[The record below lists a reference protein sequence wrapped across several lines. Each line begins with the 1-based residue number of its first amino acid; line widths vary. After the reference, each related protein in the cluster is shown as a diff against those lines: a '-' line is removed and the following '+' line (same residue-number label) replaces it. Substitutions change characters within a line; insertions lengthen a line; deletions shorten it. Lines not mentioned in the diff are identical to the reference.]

1 MAYDILG
8 KGALDYSPCRY
19 KTSKILF
26 RGPKRDL
33 SVPYVAI
40 LGGTETYGRFMAH
53 PYPEQLEAQLGRA
66 VVNFGCP
73 NAGLDVFL
81 HDPALLKLCNN
92 ATDIVI
98 QLPGAPNLCNRFY
111 AVHPR
116 RNDRFLRASSM
127 LKYLYPELDFTDYHF
142 TGHLLRALQSTCAQR
157 FDVVR
162 KELQQA
168 WVGRLKGLLAR
179 LDKRVTLV
187 WMSDHQ
193 IGHLSDDVRGSDPL
207 FVDRSMIE
215 NVRPYVRDLVKV
227 VPTQDEI
234 ATGRQGLVHSEMDA
248 TAAQMMLGTLAH
260 ERAANKL
267 LESLSNHRV

>member
-1 MAYDILG
+1 MAYETRG
-8 KGALDYSPCRY
+8 KGALDYAPCRY

-33 SVPYVAI
+33 KVPYVAI

-53 PYPEQLEAQLGRA
+53 PYPELFEAQLGRP

-81 HDPALLKLCNN
+81 HDPALLKLCNR

-98 QLPGAPNLCNRFY
+98 QLPGAQNLSNRYY

-142 TGHLLRALQSTCAQR
+142 TGHLLMALQSTCAQR
-157 FDVVR
+157 FEVVR

-179 LDKRVTLV
+179 LDKRVTLL
-187 WMSDHQ
+187 WMADHS
-193 IGHLSDDVRGSDPL
+193 IGHVSDNALGSDPL
-207 FVDRSMIE
+207 FVDQAMIK
-215 NVRPYVRDLVKV
+215 NVRPFVRDLVKV
-227 VPTQDEI
+227 VLTPDEI
-234 ATGRQGLVHSEMDA
+234 AAGQRGLVHSEMDA
-248 TAAQMMLGTLAH
+248 SAAQMMLGTLAH
-260 ERAANKL
+260 DRAANKL
-267 LESLSNHRV
+267 MESLSNRRV

>member
-8 KGALDYSPCRY
+8 KGALDYFPCRY

-33 SVPYVAI
+33 SGPYVAV

-53 PYPEQLEAQLGRA
+53 PYPELLEAQLGRA

-81 HDPALLKLCNN
+81 HDPVLLKLCNN

-98 QLPGAPNLCNRFY
+98 QLPGAQNLSNRFY

-142 TGHLLRALQSTCAQR
+142 TGHLIGALQSTCPQR
-157 FDVVR
+157 FEVVR

-168 WVGRLKGLLAR
+168 WVGRLKGLMSR
-179 LDKRVTLV
+179 LDKRATLV
-187 WMSDHQ
+187 WMADHQ
-193 IGHLSDDVRGSDPL
+193 IGRLAGDAMGSDPL
-207 FVDRSMIE
+207 FVDQAMIDD
-215 NVRPYVRDLVKV
+215 VRPYARDLVKV
-227 VPTQDEI
+227 VPTPDEI
-234 ATGRQGLVHSEMDA
+234 EAGQQGLVHSEMDA
-248 TAAQMMLGTLAH
+248 AAAQMMLGTLAH
-260 ERAANKL
+260 ERLANKL
-267 LESLSNHRV
+267 LASLSTHRV

>member
-8 KGALDYSPCRY
+8 KGTLDYFPCRY
-19 KTSKILF
+19 KMSKLLF

-33 SVPYVAI
+33 SGPYVAV

-53 PYPEQLEAQLGRA
+53 PYPELLEAQLGRT

-81 HDPALLKLCNN
+81 HDPALLKMCNN

-142 TGHLLRALQSTCAQR
+142 TGHLLGAMQSACAQR
-157 FDVVR
+157 FEVVR
-162 KELQQA
+162 NELKQV

-187 WMSDHQ
+187 WMADHV
-193 IGHLSDDVRGSDPL
+193 IGRVADDALGSDPL
-207 FVDRSMIE
+207 FVDRAMIE
-215 NVRPYVRDLVKV
+215 NVRPFVRDLVKV

-234 ATGRQGLVHSEMDA
+234 ATGQQGLVHSEMDA
-248 TAAQMMLGTLAH
+248 AAAQMMLGTLAH
-260 ERAANKL
+260 KRAANKL
-267 LESLSNHRV
+267 MESLSAQKL

>member
-8 KGALDYSPCRY
+8 KGALDYFPCRY

-33 SVPYVAI
+33 SVPYVAV
-40 LGGTETYGRFMAH
+40 LGGTETYGRFMEH
-53 PYPEQLEAQLGRA
+53 PYPELLEVQLRRA

-73 NAGLDVFL
+73 NAGLDVFV
-81 HDPALLKLCNN
+81 HDPALLKLCNS

-98 QLPGAPNLCNRFY
+98 QLPGAQNLSNRFY

-142 TGHLLRALQSTCAQR
+142 TGHLIGALQSTCPQR
-157 FDVVR
+157 FEVVR

-168 WVGRLKGLLAR
+168 WVGRLKGLLSR
-179 LDKRVTLV
+179 LDLRVTLV
-187 WMSDHQ
+187 WMADHQ
-193 IGHLSDDVRGSDPL
+193 IGCLAGDAMGSDPL
-207 FVDRSMIE
+207 FVDQDMIDD
-215 NVRPYVRDLVKV
+215 VRPYARDLVKV
-227 VPTQDEI
+227 VPTPDEI
-234 ATGRQGLVHSEMDA
+234 AAGQQGLLHSEMDA
-248 TAAQMMLGTLAH
+248 AAAQMMLGTLAH
-260 ERAANKL
+260 ERLANKL
-267 LESLSNHRV
+267 MESLSAQKL